1 MNKLRSVFIVLLIM
15 PFLFVCQSNADSN
28 FIRVNLTKGVSA
40 ELPKNWSA
48 MSDNRRITLE
58 TWKESV
64 FQANKLSD
72 AENDMPFMANYF
84 DDMGNSAG
92 TFSIRFYR
100 TIKVTESEAIAG
112 GKAFI
117 KELDDGVKKNYTIGL
132 ETSGGKLVSWLG
144 TTMKSING
152 SMYFISEN
160 RQITPRGDRFRGI
173 LVRYLNAGKS
183 FTVLISYR
191 EDDAYLLKPICDRII
206 SSIQH

>member
-1 MNKLRSVFIVLLIM
+1 VNKLRSVFIVLLVT

-40 ELPKNWSA
+40 ELPKNWSV
-48 MSDNRRITLE
+48 MSKNRRITIE

-72 AENDMPFMANYF
+72 VENDLPFMANYF

-92 TFSIRFYR
+92 TFSIRFYP

-112 GKAFI
+112 GMVFI
-117 KELDDGVKKNYTIGL
+117 KEIDDGIKKNFTIGV
-132 ETSGGKLVSWLG
+132 EAGGGKLVSWLG
-144 TTMKSING
+144 TTVRSING

-160 RQITPRGDRFRGI
+160 RQLSPRGEGFRGI
-173 LVRYLNAGKS
+173 LVRYLNAEKS

-191 EDDAYLLKPICDRII
+191 EDDAYVLKPICDRII